1 MAKKLEIQQWIDI
14 FDGKK
19 VKGTNKNVQLNAQLA
34 RAAFE
39 ENEAEIENEWRT
51 RDHDALLQKILKKG
65 EEIG

>member
-19 VKGTNKNVQLNAQLA
+19 VKGANKNIELNAKLA

-39 ENEAEIENEWRT
+39 ENEA
-51 RDHDALLQKILKKG
+51 KK
-65 EEIG
+65 